1 MQAFDMSAPEPNQ
14 PYPDKSRSLNHDHP
28 GRTATPLWVA
38 LAFALAGT
46 MLFNL
51 SSFWALLFLINVDVG
66 LSTIDAPMRGA
77 LATAVTIDLL
87 LLAGFGLHHSV
98 MARPRMRA
106 VVARWIG
113 PLMERPFYILCSAGT
128 LMAIMA
134 LWQPIPVTLWHV
146 TGEPARSA
154 LWVLY
159 GFGWLVVVA
168 ALNAIDQWSFLGVRE
183 AVAAL
188 RGISIAP
195 TPFKLPWLYRV
206 VRHPMYL
213 GLIIAFWAT
222 PDMTTGH
229 ALYAAGMTLY
239 ILIGVRFEERG
250 LVASF
255 GAAYQDYQRRVP
267 MLLPWPR

>member
-1 MQAFDMSAPEPNQ
+1 MTLAELRAYAAPN
-14 PYPDKSRSLNHDHP
+14 
-28 GRTATPLWVA
+28 WVA
-38 LAFALAGT
+38 LAFALVGAVF
-46 MLFNL
+46 FNL
-51 SSFWALLFLINVDVG
+51 SSVWAFTFLTNIDIG
-66 LSTIDAPMRGA
+66 LATIDGPMRGT
-77 LATAVTIDLL
+77 LAAAVAVDLL

-98 MARPRMRA
+98 MARLRMRA

-113 PLMERPFYILCSAGT
+113 PLMERPFYILCSAGA

-134 LWQPIPVTLWHV
+134 LWQPIPVTLWNV
-146 TGEPARSA
+146 TGQPARSA

-159 GFGWLVVVA
+159 GFGWLMVVA
-168 ALNAIDQWSFLGVRE
+168 ALNAIDLWSFLGVRE

-188 RGISIAP
+188 RGTKSAP
-195 TPFKLPWLYRV
+195 TAFMLPWLYRV

-222 PDMTTGH
+222 PDMTIGH

-255 GAAYQDYQRRVP
+255 GAAYRDYQRRVP